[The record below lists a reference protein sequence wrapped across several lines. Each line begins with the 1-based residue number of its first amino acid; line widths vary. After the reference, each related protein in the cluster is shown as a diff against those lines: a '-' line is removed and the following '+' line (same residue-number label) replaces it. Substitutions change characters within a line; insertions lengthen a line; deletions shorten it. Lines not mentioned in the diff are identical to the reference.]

1 MPSYFARGRLE
12 SCLLQGVF
20 GDCAGVT
27 GLAEAR
33 PLSSPALLPHLRDPE
48 PSLPSLP
55 APESCAHWDRWAGAR
70 GYPALATHPALR
82 KGPGFPTPSL
92 EDLGAGGRG
101 GALAQCC
108 PKPWCPC
115 RDRRI
120 CTPNIALRAH
130 CSLGE
135 TQISEPRRC
144 SSRSVHYPRGRWA
157 ASWAG
162 GQAPGWPPLQEAWRG
177 GPLLG
182 VETGWAVLV
191 SVGGG
196 LGGACGGSRASLGS
210 GVQEAVTG
218 ASPPY
223 PSLGPRETLAPLS
236 ATRNTGWRGTPTGAE
251 LWVLPPPSSPPAPDP
266 RKGGHGLLFPSGG
279 HELLLQVKR
288 WIRQSHTPAGDPW
301 PGCGARLTLLRPG
314 AWVGGA
320 PQTDPIPGLRGPVCL

>member
-1 MPSYFARGRLE
+1 MLGGTLLWPLTPPSGKDPASPLPAWRTWGPAGGGG
-12 SCLLQGVF
+12 LLPSAAQSPGAPV
-20 GDCAGVT
+20 GT
-27 GLAEAR
+27 GGSAPPTSRSELI
-33 PLSSPALLPHLRDPE
+33 ALLVTPRS
-48 PSLPSLP
+48 PSLADAP
-55 APESCAHWDRWAGAR
+55 A
-70 GYPALATHPALR
+70 ALFT
-82 KGPGFPTPSL
+82 T
-92 EDLGAGGRG
+92 RG
-101 GALAQCC
+101 GGGQ
-108 PKPWCPC
+108 
-115 RDRRI
+115 
-120 CTPNIALRAH
+120 
-130 CSLGE
+130 
-135 TQISEPRRC
+135 
-144 SSRSVHYPRGRWA
+144 
-157 ASWAG
+157 SWAG
-162 GQAPGWPPLQEAWRG
+162 GRAPGWQPLQEAWRG

-182 VETGWAVLV
+182 VETGWALLV

>member
-27 GLAEAR
+27 GLAQAR

-55 APESCAHWDRWAGAR
+55 APESCARWDRWAGAR

-92 EDLGAGGRG
+92 EDLGAGGLG

-130 CSLGE
+130 CSLGD

-157 ASWAG
+157 VLGGGPGARLATPAG
-162 GQAPGWPPLQEAWRG
+162 GLARG
-177 GPLLG
+177 P
-182 VETGWAVLV
+182 
-191 SVGGG
+191 SPGGG
-196 LGGACGGSRASLGS
+196 DRLGS
-210 GVQEAVTG
+210 PSLCGRRSRRGLWGEQSQPGVRGTG
-218 ASPPY
+218 GRDRASPPY

-251 LWVLPPPSSPPAPDP
+251 LWVLPPPSSPPAPNP